1 MPSLVV
7 VLQEETG
14 HEGEPGKHIAAVVCL
29 NEHLLQTSGEVICA
43 NDQALIL
50 GVTNGVPIVICSDK
64 RSIYKMVQVNLYI
77 RICISKMVLTDSM
90 TRTIQ

>member
-29 NEHLLQTSGEVICA
+29 NEHLLQTSGEVIRT
-43 NDQALIL
+43 NDQVLIL
-50 GVTNGVPIVICSDK
+50 GVTDGVPIVIC
-64 RSIYKMVQVNLYI
+64 
-77 RICISKMVLTDSM
+77 
-90 TRTIQ
+90 

>member
-14 HEGEPGKHIAAVVCL
+14 HEGEPGKHVAAVVCL
-29 NEHLLQTSGEVICA
+29 NELLLQTSGEVISA

-50 GVTNGVPIVICSDK
+50 GVMDGVPSSSVQINVAYTK
-64 RSIYKMVQVNLYI
+64 WYK
-77 RICISKMVLTDSM
+77 
-90 TRTIQ
+90 

>member
-29 NEHLLQTSGEVICA
+29 NERLLQTSGEVIHA

-50 GVTNGVPIVICSDK
+50 GVTDGVPIVICSNS
-64 RSIYKMVQVNLYI
+64 SIYEMV
-77 RICISKMVLTDSM
+77 
-90 TRTIQ
+90 

>member
-14 HEGEPGKHIAAVVCL
+14 HEGEPGKHIVAVVCL
-29 NEHLLQTSGEVICA
+29 NEHLLRMSGEVICA

-50 GVTNGVPIVICSDK
+50 GVTDGVPIVICSDK
-64 RSIYKMVQVNLYI
+64 HSIYEMV
-77 RICISKMVLTDSM
+77 
-90 TRTIQ
+90 